1 MQLSQAPSRRW
12 LLSQPRTLRRGVW
25 PGNSSLA
32 VAFARATGEGSPEG
46 AFWGGDVHNST
57 AIGFF
62 LLGRRP
68 ATARK
73 NLQGIQ
79 LLSYES
85 LAT

>member
-12 LLSQPRTLRRGVW
+12 LLSQPRTLRRGV
-25 PGNSSLA
+25 
-32 VAFARATGEGSPEG
+32 AFARATGEGSPDG
-46 AFWGGDVHNST
+46 AFLGGGVGRARFHSNR
-57 AIGFF
+57 ILL
-62 LLGRRP
+62 LLGRGP

-73 NLQGIQ
+73 SLQGLP